1 VSETTVRADL
11 CDHGEC
17 ARLRARVEE
26 LEAQL
31 ATARDD
37 TGWAEELETLANDLP
52 ADCYPEEAGVLLGAA
67 DRLRMVAAEN
77 ARLREALAHV
87 GICPSCKGFG
97 WVVLVHEVDGE
108 VVREPRMCVS
118 CEGRKLQTPA
128 WHALG
133 CPDCATV
140 PTVEEF
146 LAAEALGEVRDDE
159 R

>member
-1 VSETTVRADL
+1 MIDRYFTDFLTGRV
-11 CDHGEC
+11 CDRT
-17 ARLRARVEE
+17 ARLSDAPPGHYRSISPVDRLNEQAVRIEE
-26 LEAQL
+26 LES
-31 ATARDD
+31 
-37 TGWAEELETLANDLP
+37 E
-52 ADCYPEEAGVLLGAA
+52 V
-67 DRLRMVAAEN
+67 